1 MLGFYFSTSLIPQ
14 NSTQNIGPFGTDC
27 VVVCWQWT
35 WFKIRTHPSTDRL
48 RNGRRRATLELA
60 SFFRA
65 RVHERWYVSRVSL
78 GENVWNKVTSDS
90 SEDMPRWWCRGW
102 IFELCWTFFFE
113 RVFFYFGLHRRFLQ
127 SSETILHNPHH
138 VLRGW
143 YLFWFYGNLNHEFS
157 RLKKLR
163 EKKMETNITIWN
175 SFENVTMNKIV
186 LQGGQN
192 ISLHRL
198 VTIRLRWSSTDMKLT
213 DELFPHQSLGAD

>member
-1 MLGFYFSTSLIPQ
+1 MFSTSTSRVPHASYIICETLSSASVLRFYFSTSLIPQ

-102 IFELCWTFFFE
+102 IFEPYWTFFFE
-113 RVFFYFGLHRRFLQ
+113 RVFFILVYTGDFCKVPKQFYIIPTMCLGGDICFDFM
-127 SSETILHNPHH
+127 ETWTMNFH
-138 VLRGW
+138 VLK
-143 YLFWFYGNLNHEFS
+143 N
-157 RLKKLR
+157 
-163 EKKMETNITIWN
+163 
-175 SFENVTMNKIV
+175 
-186 LQGGQN
+186 
-192 ISLHRL
+192 
-198 VTIRLRWSSTDMKLT
+198 
-213 DELFPHQSLGAD
+213 